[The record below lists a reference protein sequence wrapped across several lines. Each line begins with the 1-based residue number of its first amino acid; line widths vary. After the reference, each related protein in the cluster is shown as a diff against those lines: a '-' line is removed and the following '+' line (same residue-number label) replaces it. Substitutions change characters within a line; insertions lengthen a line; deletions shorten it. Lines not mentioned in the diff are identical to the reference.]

1 MKTVGYFEGTNPILL
16 AELAARGFGT
26 LPLAN
31 DWDGHGKIASHLAPS
46 DVDLIIGY
54 LHKIVAPKH
63 ETLKKEKPH
72 PPSDFSGYL
81 GLSPF
86 DLLYQA
92 KAYNIPVLVIVP
104 AEHHDAAKELLG
116 KAIDFV
122 ILVRPEELEEKVREL
137 LGY

>member
-1 MKTVGYFEGTNPILL
+1 MKTVGYFEGTNSVLL
-16 AELAARGFGT
+16 TELVARGFGT

-31 DWDGHGKIASHLAPS
+31 DWDGHGKIASHLAPN

-63 ETLKKEKPH
+63 GTPKKEKPH
-72 PPSDFSGYL
+72 LPPDISGYR

-92 KAYNIPVLVIVP
+92 KSYSIPVLVIVP

-122 ILVRPEELEEKVREL
+122 TLVRPEELEEKVREL
-137 LGY
+137 

>member
-1 MKTVGYFEGTNPILL
+1 MKIVGYFDGTSSDLL
-16 AELAARGFGT
+16 TELVARGFGT

-31 DWDGHGKIASHLAPS
+31 DWDRHGKIVSHLSPG

-54 LHKIVAPKH
+54 LHKIVGP
-63 ETLKKEKPH
+63 
-72 PPSDFSGYL
+72 

-86 DLLYQA
+86 DLLYHA
-92 KAYNIPVLVIVP
+92 KGYDIPVLVIVP

-122 ILVRPEELEEKVREL
+122 TLVRPEELEEKVRAL